1 MEPVFFANSA
11 AFRRWLAK
19 NHATASELWVGFYK
33 KGSGEKGITY
43 PEAVDEALCF
53 GWIDGIKKGVDERS
67 YTNRFTPRKRG
78 STWSNINTRR
88 VAELIADGRMTPA
101 GQKAF
106 DARREEKSG
115 VYSFEQKDAPAL
127 TPAQEKRF
135 RANKA
140 AWKFFSSQPPGYRR
154 IALWWVISAK
164 REETR
169 EKRLS
174 TLIADSDAGLRI
186 AQLRRP

>member
-1 MEPVFFANSA
+1 VEPVFFATSA

-19 NHATASELWVGFYK
+19 NHATASELWVAFYK
-33 KGSGEKGITY
+33 KGSGEEGITY

-53 GWIDGIKKGVDERS
+53 GWIDGIRKGVDEKS
-67 YTNRFTPRKRG
+67 YTNRFTPRKPG

-106 DARREEKSG
+106 DARNEKRSG
-115 VYSFEQKDAPAL
+115 VYSFEQKNAPAL

-135 RANKA
+135 RASKA

-174 TLIADSDAGLRI
+174 TLIADSEAGLRI